1 MKIQRRDFLKTSL
14 VASASAA
21 LATQANAANASAAAG
36 RDYYDL
42 RCYRL
47 KADTRLK
54 ASVTRDRLDSY
65 LEKALIPAL
74 DRRGVKNVGVF
85 SELEINRAERTSK
98 PKADSPVWVLIPHT
112 SMDSLISVN
121 ADLAEDPAV
130 LKAGAGYLDTPK
142 ADPAFERID
151 SWLMLAFKAAPRLT
165 LPDFSKSRAPNRV
178 FEMRT
183 YESHS
188 EPAALNKIAMFN
200 DVEVDLM
207 RDLGMS
213 PIFFGQ
219 ALTGPNLPHLTYMTS
234 GADLASHLAAWA
246 KFGPDPRWVKT
257 RDDPKYKDNMTT
269 NTPRFMAPA
278 AYSQI

>member
-21 LATQANAANASAAAG
+21 LATQADAANASAAAG

-47 KADTRLK
+47 KPDTRLK
-54 ASVTRDRLDSY
+54 APVTRDRLDSY

-85 SELEINRAERTSK
+85 SELEINRAEKTSK
-98 PKADSPVWVLIPHT
+98 PKADSPVWVLITHT
-112 SMDSLISVN
+112 SMDSLVGVN
-121 ADLAEDPAV
+121 AELNEDPAV

-142 ADPAFERID
+142 LEPAFERVD
-151 SWLMLAFKAAPRLT
+151 SWLLLAFKAGPRLT
-165 LPDFSKSRAPNRV
+165 VPAFSKSRAPNRV

-188 EPAALNKIAMFN
+188 EPAALNKMAMFN
-200 DVEVDLM
+200 DVEVELM

-246 KFGPDPRWVKT
+246 KFGPDPRWVKIK
-257 RDDPKYKDNMTT
+257 DDPKYKDNMTT
-269 NTPRFMAPA
+269 NTSRFLAPA